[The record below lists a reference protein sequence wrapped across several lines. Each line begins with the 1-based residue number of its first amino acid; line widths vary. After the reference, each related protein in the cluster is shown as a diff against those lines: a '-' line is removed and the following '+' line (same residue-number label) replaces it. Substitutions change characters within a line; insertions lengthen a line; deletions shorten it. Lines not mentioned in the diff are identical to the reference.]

1 MGLFSVFDNYANE
14 RNRSHIKNLIEIAL
28 ADGNI
33 DEKEQKLLKE
43 IALKFDL
50 TEGDIVE
57 IQNNPEKV
65 KFTPPSSEKRKIEQL
80 NELVKMMMVDK
91 KIELSEVKV
100 CKSLAIK
107 LNLAPKIIDDLIE
120 HNLTIAKQK
129 K

>member
-33 DEKEQKLLKE
+33 DADELTLIRD

-50 TEGDIVE
+50 TESDIEE
-57 IQNNPEKV
+57 IRKNPEKV
-65 KFTPPSSEKRKIEQL
+65 KFTPPSSEKLKIEQL
-80 NELVKMMMVDK
+80 NQLVKIMMADK
-91 KIELSEVKV
+91 KIEESEVKI
-100 CKSLAIK
+100 CRMLAIK
-107 LNLAPKIIDDLIE
+107 LNLAPKIIDDLIDLNIQQE
-120 HNLTIAKQK
+120 REK